1 MSESTELT
9 TEEAR
14 EIVIQIAQKKGWV
27 SPRLRERTD
36 PETLELLQIIES
48 IREELG
54 DAVETYVLLVRS
66 SGIAILTY
74 SSLLESLVIS
84 ILVKLDLS

>member
-54 DAVETYVLLVRS
+54 DAVETYVLLARS

-84 ILVKLDLS
+84 ILVKLGLS

>member
-27 SPRLRERTD
+27 SPRLREKTD
-36 PETLELLQIIES
+36 PETLELLRIIES
-48 IREELG
+48 IQEELG
-54 DAVETYVLLVRS
+54 DAVETYELLIWS
-66 SGIAILTY
+66 SGIIILAY
-74 SSLLESLVIS
+74 SSLLESLVIY
-84 ILVKLDLS
+84 ILTRPGLF

>member
-1 MSESTELT
+1 MSESAELT

-14 EIVIQIAQKKGWV
+14 EIVTQIAKSKGWV
-27 SPRLRERTD
+27 SARLREGRD
-36 PETLELLQIIES
+36 PDVLELLRIIES
-48 IREELG
+48 VQGELG
-54 DAVETYVLLVRS
+54 DAVETYELLIRS

-84 ILVKLDLS
+84 ILERLGLS

>member
-14 EIVIQIAQKKGWV
+14 EIVVQIAQKKGWV

-36 PETLELLQIIES
+36 PETLELLRIIES

-54 DAVETYVLLVRS
+54 DAVETYELLIRS

-84 ILVKLDLS
+84 ILARLGLS